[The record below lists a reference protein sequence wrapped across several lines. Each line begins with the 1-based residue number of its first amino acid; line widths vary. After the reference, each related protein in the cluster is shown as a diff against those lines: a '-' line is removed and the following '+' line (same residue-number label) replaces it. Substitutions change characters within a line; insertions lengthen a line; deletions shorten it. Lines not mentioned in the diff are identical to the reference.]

1 MVGALQLQGC
11 NEPERHPDINPEIF
25 ADDTNS
31 LEQFVTNNSMIL
43 FERLSLP
50 SGFLSTEPDTW
61 RDDEEYNTAR
71 ATMSGLK
78 VVNDHAERSG
88 AGPRV
93 QQEVDK
99 ERKPAPV
106 PSSGFC

>member
-1 MVGALQLQGC
+1 MVRALQLQGC

-25 ADDTNS
+25 ADDTKS
-31 LEQFVTNNSMIL
+31 LEQFVTNKSMIL

-50 SGFLSTEPDTW
+50 SGFLSTDPDTW
-61 RDDEEYNTAR
+61 RDNDEYITAQ
-71 ATMSGLK
+71 ATINGLK

-99 ERKPAPV
+99 ERRPV
-106 PSSGFC
+106 PVSSTSRC